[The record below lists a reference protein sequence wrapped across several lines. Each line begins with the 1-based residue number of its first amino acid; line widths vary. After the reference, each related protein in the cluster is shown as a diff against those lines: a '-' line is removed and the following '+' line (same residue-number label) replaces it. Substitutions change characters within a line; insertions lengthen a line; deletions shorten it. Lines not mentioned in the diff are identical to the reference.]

1 MALKDLFKFKK
12 EKTDK
17 VEEKLETEEIINID
31 EENFP
36 NQDLEE
42 IKKVEP
48 ENYIEKPKP
57 LKDRLVRTKK
67 GFFTKLK
74 EVFTGKTINDEM
86 YEELEDLLI
95 QSDLGFDMT
104 LRVIEELE
112 NRVKT
117 EKVKNSEEVYEVLK
131 KVLRE
136 KLTNEN
142 SPLKLAEDKLNII
155 LVVGVNGVGKTTSI
169 GKIASKLKQQNK
181 KVVIGAADTFRAAAI
196 EQLEE
201 WGIRTGVEVIKQSH
215 GSDPAAVV
223 YDTVSTAK
231 NKGYDVAIIDTAGR
245 LHNKSDLMKEL
256 EKINKIIVQ
265 QSENVNI
272 EKLLVIDSTTGQNG
286 LQQAKLFNEI
296 VDLTG
301 VILTKFDGTAKGGII
316 FAIADELKKPIKYLG
331 VGEGI
336 EDLREF
342 DADEFV
348 NAIFD

>member
-1 MALKDLFKFKK
+1 MALKDLFKLKK
-12 EKTDK
+12 NKAEIDEDKKTDIP
-17 VEEKLETEEIINID
+17 EEEI
-31 EENFP
+31 P
-36 NQDLEE
+36 AGASEE
-42 IKKVEP
+42 ISRQAGE
-48 ENYIEKPKP
+48 YTAEKPKP
-57 LKDRLVRTKK
+57 LKERLVKTKK

-74 EVFTGKTINDEM
+74 EVFTGKPIDDEM

-112 NRVKT
+112 ERVK
-117 EKVKNSEEVYEVLK
+117 KAKAKDSEEVYEILK
-131 KVLRE
+131 QILRE
-136 KLTNEN
+136 KI
-142 SPLKLAEDKLNII
+142 SSEDSALNIIDGKLNII

-169 GKIASKLKQQNK
+169 GKIASKLKQKNK
-181 KVVIGAADTFRAAAI
+181 KVIIGAADTFRAAAI

-201 WGIRTGVEVIKQSH
+201 WGKRTGVEVIKQSH
-215 GSDPAAVV
+215 GSDPGAVV
-223 YDTVSTAK
+223 FDTISTARSK
-231 NKGYDVAIIDTAGR
+231 KYDVAIIDTAGR

-256 EKINKIIVQ
+256 EKINKIIMQ
-265 QSENVNI
+265 QSGEENF

-296 VDLTG
+296 VDLSG

-316 FAIADELKKPIKYLG
+316 FAISDELKKPIKYLG

>member
-1 MALKDLFKFKK
+1 MALKDLFKLKK
-12 EKTDK
+12 NKAE
-17 VEEKLETEEIINID
+17 ID
-31 EENFP
+31 EDKNA
-36 NQDLEE
+36 DALEE
-42 IKKVEP
+42 NIGEAVSEEVSKQAE
-48 ENYIEKPKP
+48 EYAAEKPKP
-57 LKDRLVRTKK
+57 LKERLVKTKK

-74 EVFTGKTINDEM
+74 EVFTGKPIDDEM

-112 NRVKT
+112 ERVK
-117 EKVKNSEEVYEVLK
+117 KAKAKDSEEVYEILK
-131 KVLRE
+131 QILRE
-136 KLTNEN
+136 KISSEN
-142 SPLKLAEDKLNII
+142 SALDIVDGKLNII

-169 GKIASKLKQQNK
+169 GKIASKLKQKNK
-181 KVVIGAADTFRAAAI
+181 KVIIGAADTFRAAAI

-201 WGIRTGVEVIKQSH
+201 WGKRTGVEVIKQSH
-215 GSDPAAVV
+215 GSDPGAVV
-223 YDTVSTAK
+223 FDTISTARSK
-231 NKGYDVAIIDTAGR
+231 KYDVAIIDTAGR

-256 EKINKIIVQ
+256 EKINKIIIQ
-265 QSENVNI
+265 QSGEDNF

-296 VDLTG
+296 VDLSG

-316 FAIADELKKPIKYLG
+316 FAISDELKKPIKYLG

-342 DADEFV
+342 NADEFV